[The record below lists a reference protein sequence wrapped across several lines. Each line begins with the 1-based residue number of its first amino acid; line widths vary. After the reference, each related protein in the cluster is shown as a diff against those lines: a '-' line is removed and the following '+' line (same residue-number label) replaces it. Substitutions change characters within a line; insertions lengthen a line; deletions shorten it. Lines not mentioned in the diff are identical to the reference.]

1 MTTDEAWNLIKKANA
16 ERDLDDFK
24 MVSTQN
30 TMSRPHVADDDRELV
45 PT

>member
-1 MTTDEAWNLIKKANA
+1 MTIDEAWNLIKKANA

-24 MVSTQN
+24 MVSTWN
-30 TMSRPHVADDDRELV
+30 RMFRPHLADDDRELV